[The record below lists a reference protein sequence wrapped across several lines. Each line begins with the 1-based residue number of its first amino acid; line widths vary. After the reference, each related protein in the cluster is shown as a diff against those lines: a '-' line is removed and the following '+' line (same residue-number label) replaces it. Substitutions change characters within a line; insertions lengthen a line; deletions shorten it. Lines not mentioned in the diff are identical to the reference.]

1 MRTNSQNS
9 HRLHQHRKGKLSM
22 TYHRILN
29 TNDSDVPYLASI
41 LKLPEIA
48 KFITI
53 DESNYWNYVTQT
65 ENVFYYKVFLN
76 NELVAA
82 THCEISNKILYMDI
96 MVIPQH
102 QRKGIA
108 TAILSDILS
117 GKLQLDFNKIE
128 VAIDEQNT
136 ASIKLFE
143 KMNFKFVS
151 KEDELLNY
159 TYSLTKETT
168 K

>member
-1 MRTNSQNS
+1 
-9 HRLHQHRKGKLSM
+9 M
-22 TYHRILN
+22 TYQRIIS
-29 TNDSDVPYLASI
+29 TNDPDIPYLASI
-41 LKLPEIA
+41 LKLSENA
-48 KFITI
+48 KFISI

-76 NELVAA
+76 NELVAS
-82 THCEISNKILYMDI
+82 THCEISNKTLYMDI

-117 GKLQLDFNKIE
+117 GKLLLDFNKIE

-159 TYSLTKETT
+159 TYSLTKETNI
-168 K
+168 

>member
-1 MRTNSQNS
+1 
-9 HRLHQHRKGKLSM
+9 M

-29 TNDSDVPYLASI
+29 TNDTNIPYLSSV
-41 LKLPEIA
+41 LQLPDVS
-48 KFITI
+48 KFISI

-82 THCEISNKILYMDI
+82 THCETSNSTLFMDI

-117 GKLQLDFNKIE
+117 GKLLLDFNKIE

-159 TYSLTKETT
+159 TYSLTKETNI
-168 K
+168 

>member
-1 MRTNSQNS
+1 
-9 HRLHQHRKGKLSM
+9 M

-29 TNDSDVPYLASI
+29 TNDSDIPYLSSI
-41 LKLPEIA
+41 LQLPDVS
-48 KFITI
+48 KFIRI

-76 NELVAA
+76 NELVAS
-82 THCEISNKILYMDI
+82 THCEISNQTLYMDI

-108 TAILSDILS
+108 TSILSDIMS
-117 GKLQLDFNKIE
+117 GKLQLEFDKIE
-128 VAIDEQNT
+128 VSIDEQNT

-143 KMNFKFVS
+143 KKNFKFVS

-159 TYSLTKETT
+159 TYSLTKEVT

>member
-1 MRTNSQNS
+1 
-9 HRLHQHRKGKLSM
+9 M
-22 TYHRILN
+22 TYQRIIS
-29 TNDSDVPYLASI
+29 TNDSDIPYLSSI
-41 LKLPEIA
+41 LQLTDVS
-48 KFITI
+48 KFIRI

-76 NELVAA
+76 NELVAS
-82 THCEISNKILYMDI
+82 THCEISNKTLYMDI

-108 TAILSDILS
+108 TSILSDIMS
-117 GKLQLDFNKIE
+117 GKLQLDFDKIE
-128 VAIDEQNT
+128 VSIDEQNI

-159 TYSLTKETT
+159 TYSLTKETNI
-168 K
+168 

>member
-1 MRTNSQNS
+1 
-9 HRLHQHRKGKLSM
+9 
-22 TYHRILN
+22 
-29 TNDSDVPYLASI
+29 
-41 LKLPEIA
+41 
-48 KFITI
+48 
-53 DESNYWNYVTQT
+53 
-65 ENVFYYKVFLN
+65 
-76 NELVAA
+76 
-82 THCEISNKILYMDI
+82 
-96 MVIPQH
+96 MVIPRH
-102 QRKGIA
+102 QGKGIA

-143 KMNFKFVS
+143 KMNFKLVS

>member
-1 MRTNSQNS
+1 
-9 HRLHQHRKGKLSM
+9 M
-22 TYHRILN
+22 TYQRIIS
-29 TNDSDVPYLASI
+29 TNDPDIPYLASI
-41 LKLPEIA
+41 LKLSENA
-48 KFITI
+48 KFISI

-76 NELVAA
+76 HELVAS
-82 THCEISNKILYMDI
+82 THCEISNKTLYMDI

-108 TAILSDILS
+108 TSILSDIMS
-117 GKLQLDFNKIE
+117 GKLQLDFDKIE
-128 VAIDEQNT
+128 VSIDEQNI

-159 TYSLTKETT
+159 TYSLTKETNI
-168 K
+168 

>member
-1 MRTNSQNS
+1 
-9 HRLHQHRKGKLSM
+9 M
-22 TYHRILN
+22 TYQRIIS
-29 TNDSDVPYLASI
+29 TNDSDIPYLSSI
-41 LKLPEIA
+41 LQLPDVS
-48 KFITI
+48 KFIKI

-76 NELVAA
+76 NELVAS
-82 THCEISNKILYMDI
+82 THCEISNKTLYMDI

-108 TAILSDILS
+108 TSILSDIMS
-117 GKLQLDFNKIE
+117 GKLQLDFDKIE
-128 VAIDEQNT
+128 VSIDEQNI

-159 TYSLTKETT
+159 TYSLTKETNI
-168 K
+168 

>member
-1 MRTNSQNS
+1 
-9 HRLHQHRKGKLSM
+9 M

-29 TNDSDVPYLASI
+29 TNDTDIPYLSSV
-41 LKLPEIA
+41 LQLPDVS
-48 KFITI
+48 KFISI

-82 THCEISNKILYMDI
+82 THCEISNSTLFMGI
-96 MVIPQH
+96 MVIPHH

-108 TAILSDILS
+108 TSILSDIMS
-117 GKLQLDFNKIE
+117 GKLQLDFDKIE
-128 VAIDEQNT
+128 VSIDEQNT

-159 TYSLTKETT
+159 TYSLTKETNI
-168 K
+168 

>member
-1 MRTNSQNS
+1 
-9 HRLHQHRKGKLSM
+9 M

-29 TNDSDVPYLASI
+29 TNDTDIPYLSSV
-41 LKLPEIA
+41 LQLPDVS
-48 KFITI
+48 KFISI

-82 THCEISNKILYMDI
+82 THCEISNSTLFMDI
-96 MVIPQH
+96 MVIPHH

-108 TAILSDILS
+108 TSILSDIMS
-117 GKLQLDFNKIE
+117 GKLQLDFDKIE
-128 VAIDEQNT
+128 VSIDEQNT

-159 TYSLTKETT
+159 TYSLTKETNI
-168 K
+168 

>member
-1 MRTNSQNS
+1 
-9 HRLHQHRKGKLSM
+9 M

-29 TNDSDVPYLASI
+29 INDTDIPYLSSI
-41 LKLPEIA
+41 LQLPDVS
-48 KFITI
+48 KFIRI

-82 THCEISNKILYMDI
+82 THCEISNSTLFMDI
-96 MVIPQH
+96 MVIPHH

-117 GKLQLDFNKIE
+117 GKLQLNFNKIE

-159 TYSLTKETT
+159 TYSLTKETNI
-168 K
+168 

>member
-1 MRTNSQNS
+1 
-9 HRLHQHRKGKLSM
+9 M

-29 TNDSDVPYLASI
+29 TNDSDIPYLSSI
-41 LKLPEIA
+41 LQLPDVS
-48 KFITI
+48 KFIRI

-76 NELVAA
+76 NELVAS
-82 THCEISNKILYMDI
+82 THCEISNKTLYMDI

-108 TAILSDILS
+108 TSILSDIMS
-117 GKLQLDFNKIE
+117 GKLQLDFDKIE
-128 VAIDEQNT
+128 VSIDEQNI

-159 TYSLTKETT
+159 TYSLTKETNI
-168 K
+168 

>member
-1 MRTNSQNS
+1 
-9 HRLHQHRKGKLSM
+9 M
-22 TYHRILN
+22 TYLRIIT
-29 TNDSDVPYLASI
+29 TNDPDIPYLASI
-41 LKLPEIA
+41 LKLSEIA
-48 KFITI
+48 KFISI

-65 ENVFYYKVFLN
+65 ENVFYYKVFFN
-76 NELVAA
+76 DELIAA

-96 MVIPQH
+96 MVIPRH
-102 QRKGIA
+102 QGKGIA

-143 KMNFKFVS
+143 KMNFKLVS

>member
-1 MRTNSQNS
+1 
-9 HRLHQHRKGKLSM
+9 M
-22 TYHRILN
+22 TYQRIIT
-29 TNDSDVPYLASI
+29 TNDPDILYLASI
-41 LKLPEIA
+41 LKLSEIA
-48 KFITI
+48 KFISI

-76 NELVAA
+76 NELVAS
-82 THCEISNKILYMDI
+82 THCEISNQTLYMDI

-108 TAILSDILS
+108 TSILSDIMS
-117 GKLQLDFNKIE
+117 GKLQLEFDKIE
-128 VAIDEQNT
+128 VSIDEQNT

-143 KMNFKFVS
+143 KKNFKFVS

-159 TYSLTKETT
+159 TYSLTKEVT

>member
-1 MRTNSQNS
+1 MITVAKSNIT
-9 HRLHQHRKGKLSM
+9 LTYKLIVRK
-22 TYHRILN
+22 
-29 TNDSDVPYLASI
+29 NDPDIPHLTSA
-41 LKLPEIA
+41 LKLPEISQ
-48 KFITI
+48 FISI

-65 ENVFYYKVFLN
+65 KNVFYYKVFLDN
-76 NELVAA
+76 YLVAA
-82 THCEISNKILYMDI
+82 THIEKSNQTLYMDI
-96 MVIPQH
+96 MVIPEY

-108 TAILSDILS
+108 IEILSDILS

-159 TYSLTKETT
+159 TYSLIKENKT
-168 K
+168 